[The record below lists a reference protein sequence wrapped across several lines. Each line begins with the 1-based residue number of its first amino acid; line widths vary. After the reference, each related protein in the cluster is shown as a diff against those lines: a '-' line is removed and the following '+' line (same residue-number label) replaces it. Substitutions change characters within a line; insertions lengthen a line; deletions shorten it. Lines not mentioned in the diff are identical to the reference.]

1 MTSRGTSFFPCR
13 RNIMHV
19 SSFIDTCCAACM
31 FDIPC
36 IGQGIDCRA
45 LFRCHPRV
53 MAGEYGQ
60 PDTALIQV
68 LRDLSHQRLHYD
80 ARGDSGGRCD
90 FMRKTRNTNQGISLW
105 YAGVNNLITYFE
117 QSFAGAMA
125 RLALAAMS
133 QRGDRDRL

>member
-36 IGQGIDCRA
+36 ISQGIDCCA

-53 MAGEYGQ
+53 MAGKYRQ
-60 PDTALIQV
+60 PDAALIQV
-68 LRDLSHQRLHYD
+68 LCHLSHQRLHND
-80 ARGDSGGRCD
+80 TSGDGGGRCD
-90 FMRKTRNTNQGISLW
+90 FMRKTWNRNQGVSRGTQVSMTSSHTSNSRLPVLW
-105 YAGVNNLITYFE
+105 
-117 QSFAGAMA
+117 
-125 RLALAAMS
+125 
-133 QRGDRDRL
+133 RDVL